1 MLNRFSLK
9 LQKELDVYNRNE
21 EVDVLLIKKKRD
33 AGFYSL
39 H

>member
-21 EVDVLLIKKKRD
+21 EVDVLLFKKRD